1 MNKSSWAP
9 AVVLAV
15 SVLRAAASAPA
26 CAAQGAAGAPV
37 GETIV

>member
-9 AVVLAV
+9 AVLLAV

-26 CAAQGAAGAPV
+26 CAAQGATGAAV